1 MNKVDF
7 SEMPLLP
14 CIFLSLLSLSLLP
27 CIFLSLLSLSLSL
40 SLYGRTHIHTFGTE
54 PVLEYDFSILI
65 ENYLEHRDFC
75 RTPLNAV

>member
-14 CIFLSLLSLSLLP
+14 CIFLSLLSLSL
-27 CIFLSLLSLSLSL
+27 SLAL